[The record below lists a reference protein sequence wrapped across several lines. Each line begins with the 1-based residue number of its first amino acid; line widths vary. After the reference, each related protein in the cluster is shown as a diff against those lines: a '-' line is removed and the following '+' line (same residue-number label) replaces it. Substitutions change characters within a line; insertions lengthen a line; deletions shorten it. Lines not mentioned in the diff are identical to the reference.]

1 MTDDSLSTTIEA
13 ALRDVPEPETGTN
26 VFDANIVHG
35 VRNDGGT
42 IAIKA
47 DLERLDPNTDDG
59 LSKTIL
65 DTARDVDGVEGAY
78 IEPAVA
84 TDDRVQT
91 ADVDTIIAVA
101 STKGGVGKTTVA
113 TRLAAGLAIED
124 DVALFDA
131 DIFGPNIPELL
142 DVEGPVRADE
152 NDRPIPIAKD
162 GMEVMSVG
170 LLTEGGPLAWRGAMA
185 HDALSDLFADI
196 AWDSPDILVIDLPP
210 GTSDVLLTTI
220 QEVPIDGVV
229 VVTTPFQTSVDDTQR
244 SLELFHD
251 NDVHVLGTVVNMARY
266 KCPTCGDE
274 HGLFEGDAP
283 IDELN
288 VPLLAEIPFDH
299 DFQTNLTPGSVP
311 ASFEPVIPRV
321 RDRLEEADTPMVPDD
336 ALDVRGAT
344 VEERK
349 ERVATAFT
357 SLESGD
363 PFVMLSDRD
372 PSPVE
377 GYLIDLLDV
386 DGSEEVF
393 DTFRVHKRTPDT
405 WVLETVHP

>member
-13 ALRDVPEPETGTN
+13 TLRNVPDPTTDSN

-35 VRNDGGT
+35 VRNDDGT

-47 DLERLDPNTDDG
+47 DLDHLDPNTDDG
-59 LSKTIL
+59 LSETIL
-65 DTARDVDGVEGAY
+65 DTVRDVDGVEGAY
-78 IEPAVA
+78 IEPSVA

-91 ADVDTIIAVA
+91 AEIDTIIAVA

-113 TRLAAGLAIED
+113 TRLAAGLAAEE

-152 NDRPIPIAKD
+152 NDRPIPITTD

-185 HDALSDLFADI
+185 HDALSDLFTDI
-196 AWDSPDILVIDLPP
+196 AWDTPDTLVIDLPP
-210 GTSDVLLTTI
+210 GTSDVLLTTL

-229 VVTTPFQTSVDDTQR
+229 VVTTPFQTSVADTQR
-244 SLELFHD
+244 ILELFHD
-251 NDVHVLGTVVNMARY
+251 NDLHVLGAVVNMARY

-274 HGLFEGDAP
+274 HGLFEDEAS
-283 IDELN
+283 IDDLT

-299 DFQTNLTPGSVP
+299 DFQTSPTPGSVP
-311 ASFEPVIPRV
+311 ATFEPVIDRV
-321 RDRLEEADTPMVPDD
+321 RDRLDEVDDPVLPDD
-336 ALDVRGAT
+336 ALDVRGAP

-349 ERVATAFT
+349 ERVAEAFR
-357 SLESGD
+357 SLESGE
-363 PFVMLSDRD
+363 PFVMFSDRD

-405 WVLETVHP
+405 WVLETEHP